1 MPTVLIADDERNIR
15 ATLSR
20 TFRLEGYQTRE
31 AEDGERALALVRRG
45 GIDLLVLDLS
55 MPRRDGLQVLE
66 SLASESEP
74 PPVIVLTAH
83 GSVEKAVRAVRLGA
97 FDFQEKP
104 PSTEALLVSARNA
117 LERARLR
124 EARAALEEE
133 REGGEEMVGASAAL
147 RALRETIARVAPS
160 EAGVLITGENGTG
173 KELVARALH
182 RLSRR
187 SEGPLVR
194 MNCAAVPAELF
205 ESELFGH
212 VRGAFTGAVSS
223 RRGRFERASGGT
235 LFLDEI
241 GEVPVTLQPKL
252 LRALEEGEIERV
264 GADGAT
270 RVDCRIVAATNRD
283 LRARVREGEFRE
295 DLYFRLKVVPVE
307 VPPLR
312 DRREDVP
319 LLVEHF
325 LALARRENRLSFE
338 KRFSAEALDLLESYA
353 WPGNVRELRNL
364 VERLVILAPG
374 EEIGAAEVRGALETD
389 LTGFG
394 GGAGVRVDPS
404 GRPLRESVEE
414 FERLALIDR
423 LEANRWVMAATA
435 RELGLERSHLYKK
448 LRALGIERPGE
459 EP

>member
-20 TFRLEGYQTRE
+20 TFRLEGFETRE

-55 MPRRDGLQVLE
+55 MPRRDGLEVLE
-66 SLASESEP
+66 ALAAESEAP
-74 PPVIVLTAH
+74 AVIVLTAH

-97 FDFQEKP
+97 FDFLQKP

-117 LERARLR
+117 LERGLLR
-124 EARAALEEE
+124 EARAALEEA
-133 REGGEEMVGASAAL
+133 REEGDEMVGHSPAMQ
-147 RALRETIARVAPS
+147 ALRETIARVAPS
-160 EAGVLITGENGTG
+160 EAGVLVTGENGTG

-182 RLSRR
+182 RQSRR
-187 SEGPLVR
+187 AAGPLVR
-194 MNCAAVPAELF
+194 MNCAALPAELF

-212 VRGAFTGAVSS
+212 VRGAFTGAISS

-241 GEVPVTLQPKL
+241 GEIPLALQPKL
-252 LRALEEGEIERV
+252 LRALEEGEVERI
-264 GADGAT
+264 GADGPT
-270 RVDCRIVAATNRD
+270 RVDCRIVAATNRN
-283 LRARVREGEFRE
+283 LRDRVTEGSFRE

-312 DRREDVP
+312 ERREDVP

-325 LALARRENRLSFE
+325 LGLARRENRLRFE
-338 KRFSAEALDLLESYA
+338 HRFSGEALEALRAYD

-364 VERLVILAPG
+364 VERLVILCPV
-374 EEIGAAEVRGALETD
+374 EEIGEREVRGALEPEAAE
-389 LTGFG
+389 LG
-394 GGAGVRVDPS
+394 GSSGIRVDPA

-414 FERLALIDR
+414 FERLVLRDR
-423 LEANRWVMAATA
+423 LESNGWVMAATA

-459 EP
+459 GS